1 MNASP
6 ITKITSWL
14 EFLNKNLHL
23 LGCATVCGKSEVML
37 KHILPMKK
45 RNLSAKPVEKDL
57 LPTMPCKII
66 LIFILVKNHMRV
78 KFVEKVLQAMG
89 LLELMKEVMLD
100 IKELNEICWKNSAE
114 KLPSIPIT
122 LM

>member
-1 MNASP
+1 
-6 ITKITSWL
+6 
-14 EFLNKNLHL
+14 
-23 LGCATVCGKSEVML
+23 
-37 KHILPMKK
+37 MKK
-45 RNLSAKPVEKDL
+45 RNLSAKPVENDL

-66 LIFILVKNHMRV
+66 LIFILVKNHMCV

-114 KLPSIPIT
+114 KFPSIPIT